1 MLDTEAES
9 LATLPP
15 VDLSDWLLA
24 LHVLSAF
31 AWVAALVVFTV
42 TIVAGWGLTVPSDV
56 VRMFR
61 VSRVG
66 DALIAVGMIG
76 TIVFGVWLAL
86 DEYEI
91 WDGWI
96 IAALVLWLVAG
107 AVGGQVGKVFNSA
120 RGRARALVD
129 EGRDAPSPE
138 LNAMLRSQ
146 RGLVFH
152 TLMILAT
159 LALLVVMI
167 YKPGA

>member
-1 MLDTEAES
+1 VELY
-9 LATLPP
+9 
-15 VDLSDWLLA
+15 DWLLA
-24 LHVLSAF
+24 LHVLAAF
-31 AWVAALVVFTV
+31 AWVAALVVYTV
-42 TIVAGWGLTVPSDV
+42 VIVAGRGLTVPSDV

-66 DALIAVGMIG
+66 DALIAIGMLG
-76 TIVFGVWLAL
+76 TIVFGIWLAI

-96 IAALVLWLVAG
+96 IAALVLWLAAA
-107 AVGGQVGKVFNSA
+107 AVGGRVGAVYNGA
-120 RGRARALVD
+120 RDRAMALLD

-146 RGLVFH
+146 RGLVLLV
-152 TLMILAT
+152 LMILIV
-159 LALLVVMI
+159 LALLVIMI

>member
-1 MLDTEAES
+1 VELT
-9 LATLPP
+9 
-15 VDLSDWLLA
+15 DWLVA

-31 AWVAALVVFTV
+31 AWVSALVVYSV
-42 TIVAGWGLTVPSDV
+42 VIAAGWKTTIPSDV

-61 VSRVG
+61 VVRVG

-76 TIVFGVWLAL
+76 TIVFGIWLAL

-107 AVGGQVGKVFNSA
+107 AVGGRVGKIYNA
-120 RGRARALVD
+120 TRDRATALVA
-129 EGRDAPSPE
+129 EGQDAPSSE
-138 LNAMLRSQ
+138 LGAMLRSE
-146 RGLVFH
+146 RGLALH
-152 TLMILAT
+152 TLMVLVT
-159 LALLVVMI
+159 LAILVVMV